1 MIDAFEELT
10 GLKGIS
16 TVKYNTNETDK
27 ILKLCKDPVNNPKF
41 VEKEDVLKICGVAK
55 VRPRK
60 GFMRLAEAHKRLQDE
75 GYKYHIYILGEG
87 EEQEKDSKLFG

>member
-27 ILKLCKDPVNNPKF
+27 ILKLCKDSVENP
-41 VEKEDVLKICGVAK
+41 KICG
-55 VRPRK
+55 
-60 GFMRLAEAHKRLQDE
+60 KRRC
-75 GYKYHIYILGEG
+75 
-87 EEQEKDSKLFG
+87 S

>member
-27 ILKLCKDPVNNPKF
+27 ILKLMQRYQINNPKF
-41 VEKEDVLKICGVAK
+41 VEKERC
-55 VRPRK
+55 
-60 GFMRLAEAHKRLQDE
+60 
-75 GYKYHIYILGEG
+75 
-87 EEQEKDSKLFG
+87 S